1 MVFRSKNKDKSVK
14 RGAVAMIDVEE
25 VINADRTNL
34 SSQIYARVKDG
45 ILSSEFPPGEILQER
60 ALAEKLGVS
69 RTPVR
74 EALTR
79 LSSEGWF
86 VSNNR
91 GQPQVKDITQHD
103 VYELF
108 QIRRMVETEAV
119 TRIFEKGNSRSI
131 VSSLSE
137 SIEKMKKQTA
147 DYLAFTKTDLYF
159 HANLIAANE
168 NQRLLRIWLNMHEEI
183 TRCGMIAIKEEH
195 RLEKVLQEHEE
206 ILEALWNQDKDAC
219 LGAILHHHNMSKKAL
234 VQGFIAKEKMQD

>member
-1 MVFRSKNKDKSVK
+1 
-14 RGAVAMIDVEE
+14 MIDVEE
-25 VINADRTNL
+25 VINTDRTNL
-34 SSQIYARVKDG
+34 SWQIYARVKDG
-45 ILSSEFPPGEILQER
+45 ILSLEFPPGEILQER

-103 VYELF
+103 IYELF
-108 QIRRMVETEAV
+108 QIRRMVEIEAV

-131 VSSLSE
+131 VSPLAE
-137 SIEKMKKQTA
+137 LIEQMKKQTE

-159 HANLIAANE
+159 HANLIAANG
-168 NQRLLRIWLNMHEEI
+168 NQRLIRIWRNMHEEI
-183 TRCGMIAIKEEH
+183 IRCGMIAIKEEY
-195 RLEKVLQEHEE
+195 RLKKVLEEHDE

-234 VQGFIAKEKMQD
+234 VQGFVAKEKMRA